1 MSGTYL
7 TGANLSGANLSKT
20 DLSGADL
27 TRANLSGANLSG
39 TYIVGVDLTGAIGLD
54 APKVAITESTSTLYV
69 RITEQPLTARNLATA
84 TSALTQLHTQCW
96 LIATDQFAE
105 LIEYT
110 QTHNPSFD
118 EEANLTIAEMTHH
131 SPAEIIFNVSLEGV
145 ANALKTAIDAVTG
158 MWERKRELELKNDA
172 LEEEIRQKKQEA
184 EVTLASE
191 EIAQQ
196 KALVELYDMQI
207 EVRRKQLDLLDY
219 ATEKA
224 PKVLESLRPDANATT
239 KVMAANT
246 LIKSLTQLG
255 EAKGLELLPSLSD
268 SEPPPQK
275 SEEKTVTPENE

>member
-1 MSGTYL
+1 
-7 TGANLSGANLSKT
+7 
-20 DLSGADL
+20 
-27 TRANLSGANLSG
+27 
-39 TYIVGVDLTGAIGLD
+39 
-54 APKVAITESTSTLYV
+54 
-69 RITEQPLTARNLATA
+69 
-84 TSALTQLHTQCW
+84 
-96 LIATDQFAE
+96 
-105 LIEYT
+105 
-110 QTHNPSFD
+110 
-118 EEANLTIAEMTHH
+118 
-131 SPAEIIFNVSLEGV
+131 
-145 ANALKTAIDAVTG
+145 

-224 PKVLESLRPDANATT
+224 PKFSSRYAQTPTQPPKLWQLIPS
-239 KVMAANT
+239 
-246 LIKSLTQLG
+246 IKSLTQLG

>member
-1 MSGTYL
+1 MPTS
-7 TGANLSGANLSKT
+7 AE
-20 DLSGADL
+20 
-27 TRANLSGANLSG
+27 

-224 PKVLESLRPDANATT
+224 PKFSSRYAQTPTRPPKLWQLIPSSKASHSLGRPKDSNFYHHYPIANHHR
-239 KVMAANT
+239 KRV
-246 LIKSLTQLG
+246 KRKQ
-255 EAKGLELLPSLSD
+255 
-268 SEPPPQK
+268 
-275 SEEKTVTPENE
+275 